1 MARLVWDQTG
11 QHFFETGVDQ
21 GVLFVYD
28 DTNNTYGAG
37 VAWNGLTA
45 VNENPTGADANA
57 LYADNI
63 KYLNLFSAEEF
74 GATIEAYT
82 YPDEFAACN
91 GEKELATGVVVGQQP
106 RKTFGFSYRTKI
118 GNDVAG
124 SDLGYKIHLVYGAMA
139 SPSDKNY
146 ETINDNP
153 DAITFSWEITTTPI
167 SAGEGFKPTAHII
180 VDSTKVDSTKLTA
193 FENYLYGSDGQSAAG
208 SALPLPAK
216 VIELLG

>member
-193 FENYLYGSDGQSAAG
+193 FENYLYGSDGQSAAS